1 MTDYK
6 FTVNENTYKY
16 QIVIIYYVLIPNV
29 MELRVIVFNAT
40 FTNISVTSW
49 RSVLL
54 MEKTGV
60 PVDRGYH
67 RERGWNQQIMMLENG
82 RFYHLMYLRIL

>member
-6 FTVNENTYKY
+6 FIVSENTYKY

-29 MELRVIVFNAT
+29 MELRVILFNAT

-49 RSVLL
+49 R
-54 MEKTGV
+54 
-60 PVDRGYH
+60 
-67 RERGWNQQIMMLENG
+67 
-82 RFYHLMYLRIL
+82 

>member
-6 FTVNENTYKY
+6 FTVSENTYKY

-29 MELRVIVFNAT
+29 MELRVILFNAT

-49 RSVLL
+49 RSVVLV
-54 MEKTGV
+54 EKTGV
-60 PVDRGYH
+60 PRENH
-67 RERGWNQQIMMLENG
+67 RSAAS
-82 RFYHLMYLRIL
+82 H